1 MSHAQNEGNL
11 DARSRWRR
19 LGQTLK
25 GAVFSIVVG
34 LGSLGSLQYCP
45 WASGAG
51 AWAVFSVVQG
61 RRERG
66 TKESLH
72 VAAEGKHPEKCF
84 IHVIGREQKLGG
96 TRFCVRIMGE
106 MSF

>member
-11 DARSRWRR
+11 DGRSRWRR
-19 LGQTLK
+19 LGQTIK
-25 GAVFSIVVG
+25 GAVFSIVRG
-34 LGSLGSLQYCP
+34 L
-45 WASGAG
+45 
-51 AWAVFSVVQG
+51 
-61 RRERG
+61 RERG

-96 TRFCVRIMGE
+96 TRFCIRVMGE